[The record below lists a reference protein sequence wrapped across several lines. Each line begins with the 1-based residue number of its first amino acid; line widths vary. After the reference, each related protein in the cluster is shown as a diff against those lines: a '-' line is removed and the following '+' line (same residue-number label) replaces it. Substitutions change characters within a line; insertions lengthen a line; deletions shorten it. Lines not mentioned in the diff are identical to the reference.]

1 MEQKVW
7 SLGEV
12 GECVWGGVAEKG
24 KYLNPAWVC
33 PGRFGATEGP
43 SGSPGEVSWRG
54 EKKKVSHPRQHPFH
68 WWRLVLR
75 EIRGTFMYYSGFYLF
90 TCAENVNRGVT
101 DQVHV
106 EVSWSSYIAIWGI
119 QAVHAC

>member
-12 GECVWGGVAEKG
+12 GECVCGGVAEKG

-75 EIRGTFMYYSGFYLF
+75 EIRGRELF
-90 TCAENVNRGVT
+90 EEIITEKLHNLGKQQIRT
-101 DQVHV
+101 RKWR
-106 EVSWSSYIAIWGI
+106 ES
-119 QAVHAC
+119 